1 MKIREEKVY
10 NLIFPYLGGMEMGFA
25 VVADSQEDA
34 AHKLQKWMTS
44 VIAEIATQFPAVNLT
59 TRSMPVASPQ
69 EFVALNDL
77 QRGHIDRLISEIA
90 KYRQPEAT
98 VEETVKKWVD
108 VDLTPLSFVGVC
120 QLLETMKREYVEGI
134 QMIDSTEEHG
144 EIVTQTPSVE
154 LEQPKPKKK

>member
-1 MKIREEKVY
+1 MLIKEQRVFNY
-10 NLIFPYLGGMEMGFA
+10 IFPYLGNMEMGFA
-25 VVADSQEDA
+25 VVANSQEEG
-34 AHKLQKWMTS
+34 AHMLQKWMTT
-44 VIAEIATQFPAVNLT
+44 VVAELAVQFPAGKAPNPT
-59 TRSMPVASPQ
+59 SIASPQ

-77 QRGHIDRLISEIA
+77 QRGHIDRLISEIS

-98 VEETVKKWVD
+98 AEETVKKWVD

-134 QMIDSTEEHG
+134 QVIDSTEEHG

-154 LEQPKPKKK
+154 LEQPKSKKK